1 MKSQELFAKAEKV
14 IPGGVNS
21 PVRAFGSVG
30 GNPVYIE
37 KGAGAYVT
45 DADGNKYL
53 DFCSSWGPLIL
64 GHANPV
70 VLEAAKAAMNNGLTF
85 GACNSREVEMAEL
98 VCEVIPSME
107 MVRMVNSGTEATMS
121 ALRLA
126 RGYTGR
132 QKVLKFDGCYHGH
145 ADYLLVAA
153 GSGLLTGGISSS
165 AGVSDKAA
173 ADVMVLPYND
183 IEAVKEV
190 FAAKGEEIAAVIV
203 EPIAGNMGLVEPAP
217 GFLETLRE
225 VTEKSGSVLIF
236 DEVITGFRL
245 GATTFGNIAGITP
258 DLTCLGKIVGG
269 GMPLAAFGGK
279 KEIMSQLAPLGS
291 VYQAGTLSGNP
302 VALAAGIATVKTLV
316 NDNPYPEMEAKAAKI
331 ENAVNSLGLPVT
343 CSRKGGMFTIFF
355 KEEKTLPKNLEDV
368 KSCDTQKF
376 ARYHRSMLE
385 KGFYLSPSQFELGF
399 VSAVHSDEDIERFI
413 AALIDTLKEVC

>member
-1 MKSQELFAKAEKV
+1 MNSETLFAKAEKV

-30 GNPVYIE
+30 GNPIYVE
-37 KGAGAYVT
+37 KGEGAYLF

-64 GHANPV
+64 GHANPA
-70 VLEAAKAAMNNGLTF
+70 VLDAAKSTMDNGLTF
-85 GACNSREVEMAEL
+85 GACNSKEVEMAEL
-98 VCEVIPSME
+98 LCEVIPSME

-145 ADYLLVAA
+145 ADYLLVAS
-153 GSGLLTGGISSS
+153 GSGLLTGGISTS
-165 AGVSDKAA
+165 AGVSAEAA
-173 ADVMVLPYND
+173 SDVIVLPYND

-190 FAAKGEEIAAVIV
+190 FAAKGNEIAAVIV
-203 EPIAGNMGLVEPAP
+203 EPIAGNMGLVEPAE

-225 VTEKSGSVLIF
+225 ESTKAGSVLIL
-236 DEVITGFRL
+236 DEVITGFRM
-245 GATTFGNIAGITP
+245 GATSFGTIAGIDA

-279 KEIMSQLAPLGS
+279 KEIMQNLAPLGS

-302 VALAAGIATVKTLV
+302 VALAAGLATVKTLIET
-316 NDNPYPEMEAKAAKI
+316 NPYAAMQAKATKI
-331 ENAVNSLGLPVT
+331 AEAVNSLNLPII
-343 CSRKGGMFTIFF
+343 CAQKGGMFTIFF
-355 KEEKTLPKNLEDV
+355 TNSKELPKKLDDV
-368 KSCDTQKF
+368 KKCDTEKF
-376 ARYHRSMLE
+376 AKYHRMMLE

-399 VSAVHSDEDIERFI
+399 TSAVQTDEEIDSFIE
-413 AALIDTLKEVC
+413 ALKEVLPQL